1 VSENYLYYGDN
12 LAILKQYVPD
22 ESVDL
27 IYLDPPF
34 KSDQDYNV
42 LFAEQNG
49 SKSAAQTKAFE
60 DTWHWN
66 MDSARAYEQLVT
78 EGGKV
83 SEVMQALRQF
93 LGENDMMAYLTMM
106 AIRLKDLHRVL
117 KSTGSIY
124 LHCDPTASHYLK
136 ILMDAIF
143 TPQCYRSEIIW
154 KRSASHG
161 GATNYHNVH
170 DTILY
175 FSKAETPNWYPQY
188 QGQEESYIASH
199 YSNADADGRKY
210 QLVSA
215 SGPGQGPARK
225 FGDRII
231 EPPTGRHWMDQE
243 TIDKWTKEGRMIFTK
258 SGMPRYKRYL
268 DDTPG
273 QPITN
278 VWVDIPPINSQAT
291 ERLGYPTQ
299 KPEALLE
306 RIIQASSNEG
316 DTVLDPFCGCG
327 TAIAVAQRLNR
338 KWIGIDITYLAVAL
352 MKFRLLDSFGID
364 VMKNVKI
371 IGEPQSLSDTK
382 QLAEQDPYQFQWWM
396 LGLLGARPVE
406 EKKGSDKGI
415 DGRLYFFE
423 RPDVKTGKPKQ
434 IIFSVKSGN
443 VTSSQIRD
451 LRGVIERENA
461 AIGVFLTFNPP
472 TRDMLTEA
480 AASGFYVA
488 EGFEGK
494 KYPRIQILTTEDLL
508 NGKDFD
514 APPFVRRGGDATF
527 KRAPRKAKEVK
538 EKGKQ
543 VTL

>member
-1 VSENYLYYGDN
+1 
-12 LAILKQYVPD
+12 
-22 ESVDL
+22 
-27 IYLDPPF
+27 
-34 KSDQDYNV
+34 
-42 LFAEQNG
+42 
-49 SKSAAQTKAFE
+49 
-60 DTWHWN
+60 
-66 MDSARAYEQLVT
+66 
-78 EGGKV
+78 
-83 SEVMQALRQF
+83 
-93 LGENDMMAYLTMM
+93 MM